1 MSSFDKVKPSLIPY
15 YDSDF
20 KEAAL
25 TDEEAAL
32 LLLQMRTGIVPLPPS
47 GNRGQGSG
55 SRSQEPVHDDN
66 ISGAYCG
73 SDLKGPALT
82 DHEAALVLL
91 QMRTG
96 IPLLPVTNH
105 LLHES
110 GSQSQQLMHDSSF
123 ARISDTTTHSKRNK
137 KKEPPSQSIS
147 YISDLIISDAP
158 SNTRYPGLG
167 SQPIGY
173 DLDVTISDAPSGA
186 EYSGLDVGNDS
197 DATISD
203 PELDNKYKYVQR
215 NLGSHMITEHDSDEL
230 ISAPQSKVNDPP
242 ESSMASPQSK
252 VKRNKNTVSKT
263 DLQTRSLRH
272 CSQCFQL
279 GHNCRTCPDI
289 PCTYEGCHEWGHIR
303 TNCPKQWTKRHKDR
317 NRWQRSYIARKR
329 SAARNADQD

>member
-1 MSSFDKVKPSLIPY
+1 MSSFDKAKPSLIPY

-32 LLLQMRTGIVPLPPS
+32 VLLQMRRGIVPLPPS
-47 GNRGQGSG
+47 RHRGEGSG
-55 SRSQEPVHDDN
+55 FRSHEPVHDDN
-66 ISGAYCG
+66 ISGTYYG
-73 SDLKGPALT
+73 SVLKGPALT

-91 QMRTG
+91 QMRSG
-96 IPLLPVTNH
+96 IPLLPATKH

-137 KKEPPSQSIS
+137 KNEPLSQSIN

-158 SNTRYPGLG
+158 SNTEYPELG

-173 DLDVTISDAPSGA
+173 DLCVTISDAPSGA

-203 PELDNKYKYVQR
+203 PELDNKDKDVHH
-215 NLGSHMITEHDSDEL
+215 NSGSHMITEHDSDEL

-242 ESSMASPQSK
+242 ESSMATPQSK
-252 VKRNKNTVSKT
+252 VKRNQNTASKT
-263 DLQTRSLRH
+263 DLQPRSLRH

-279 GHNCRTCPDI
+279 GHNCKACPDI
-289 PCTYEGCHEWGHIR
+289 PCTYEGCNERGHVR
-303 TNCPKQWTKRHKDR
+303 TNCPKHLTKRRNDR
-317 NRWQRSYIARKR
+317 IRWQRSYIARKR
-329 SAARNADQD
+329 RAARNADQD